1 MFKPNIKSP
10 YLGAIGRNPS
20 LGATGR
26 NPSIAASIARFR
38 QQSKSS
44 NGGSPKTRKK
54 KFRKNKLETH
64 L

>member
-1 MFKPNIKSP
+1 MFKPNNKSP

-20 LGATGR
+20 R
-26 NPSIAASIARFR
+26 AASIAIRFT
-38 QQSKSS
+38 QQTKPPGS